1 MQGDDDD
8 DDEGIDFTKDND
20 PINQVYVMGCF
31 FFHVLECLKL
41 STMSNNWL
49 QVNLV
54 GYIGDFITKFCNS
67 DRPLFDHLC
76 EVVER
81 SW

>member
-1 MQGDDDD
+1 MMMMMMMELTSQK
-8 DDEGIDFTKDND
+8 EMILSNRFMSCNA
-20 PINQVYVMGCF
+20 F
-31 FFHVLECLKL
+31 LFHVLECLKL
-41 STMSNNWL
+41 STMSNSWF

-67 DRPLFDHLC
+67 DGPLFDHLC
-76 EVVER
+76 EVVEI